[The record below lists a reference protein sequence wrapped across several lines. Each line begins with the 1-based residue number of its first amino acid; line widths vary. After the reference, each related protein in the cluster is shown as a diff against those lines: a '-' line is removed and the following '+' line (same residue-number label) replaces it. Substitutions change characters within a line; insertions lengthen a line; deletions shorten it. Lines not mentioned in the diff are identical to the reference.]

1 MGRSEKADARG
12 SVGTAA
18 DGLDLELRFGLPSAP
33 LGDDLDLA
41 LFAGQI
47 PVPLESVAVA
57 EVERA
62 GDLAIVGPV
71 ESAAAA
77 AVEKASD
84 LAIVVYD
91 GSVRGDDVPPAVTE
105 SVAVAEVDKASDP
118 AIVVYEGQADG
129 DDAPPA
135 VGELGVL
142 ATPDDEPQDEQV
154 EAGQI
159 IPAGSSGS
167 TALTLCHLPLQQEG
181 RHGAGVG
188 ERPAPEET
196 RPPQAPA
203 AELHRGEGP
212 EQVGR
217 EPTARSLP
225 PPGTRTRPPP
235 RLPLPRRD
243 HRVRLQPG

>member
-1 MGRSEKADARG
+1 MGRSEKADAHG
-12 SVGTAA
+12 SVGRAA

-33 LGDDLDLA
+33 IGYGIDLA

-47 PVPLESVAVA
+47 PEESVAVA

-77 AVEKASD
+77 GVEKASD

-91 GSVRGDDVPPAVTE
+91 GSVRGDDV
-105 SVAVAEVDKASDP
+105 
-118 AIVVYEGQADG
+118 
-129 DDAPPA
+129 PPA

-159 IPAGSSGS
+159 VPAGSTGS
-167 TALTLCHLPLQQEG
+167 TALTLCHLPLQQ
-181 RHGAGVG
+181 
-188 ERPAPEET
+188 
-196 RPPQAPA
+196 
-203 AELHRGEGP
+203 
-212 EQVGR
+212 
-217 EPTARSLP
+217 LP
-225 PPGTRTRPPP
+225 PGVTTP
-235 RLPLPRRD
+235 
-243 HRVRLQPG
+243 